1 MQQQGGSPYG
11 VPPPEMAPFPSR
23 QRPAR
28 APGPTSSEFPRRRSA
43 DAGSRIADQQPAAA
57 ARRRRSSEV
66 GGGGFEELVSGAGGG
81 GFPDDEAL
89 AGASD
94 EAERGGAGNRWPKQ
108 ETLALIKIRSE
119 MDAAFREATLKGPL
133 WEEVSRKL
141 GELGYRRSAKKCKE
155 KFENV
160 HKYYKRTKENRAGR
174 QDGKSYR
181 FFSQLE
187 ALGASSSSGSPAPT
201 TIGFAAGAAAMAAR
215 QRPRSSLLISRP
227 LRRRRPSS
235 LRFVPRRNSGTAA
248 QFKGY
253 PDPPPPRPPP
263 QPPSAGSASRP
274 IRRRRSL
281 TIRWRTRRRRRQ
293 AGSLMSM
300 VVSAKGKE
308 GPVAAGAGR

>member
-1 MQQQGGSPYG
+1 
-11 VPPPEMAPFPSR
+11 
-23 QRPAR
+23 
-28 APGPTSSEFPRRRSA
+28 
-43 DAGSRIADQQPAAA
+43 
-57 ARRRRSSEV
+57 
-66 GGGGFEELVSGAGGG
+66 
-81 GFPDDEAL
+81 
-89 AGASD
+89 
-94 EAERGGAGNRWPKQ
+94 
-108 ETLALIKIRSE
+108 

-201 TIGFAAGAAAMAAR
+201 TIGFAAGAAAMAGPSAAR
-215 QRPRSSLLISRP
+215 IQPAHIS
-227 LRRRRPSS
+227 
-235 LRFVPRRNSGTAA
+235 AA
-248 QFKGY
+248 A
-253 PDPPPPRPPP
+253 PPPPIVTPVRAATEIGHGGTIQGISGSTTPTTPP

-281 TIRWRTRRRRRQ
+281 TIRWRTRRRRRR

-308 GPVAAGAGR
+308 GPAAAAAAGAGR